1 MGTFM
6 QKCVSLAPRYK
17 NSSATHTPE
26 LPVGQVEAQFQPK
39 NTPSTHCHCLRIP
52 SVLHLLRNKPKE
64 RRVGFLSSSMG
75 KGLETRTDVL
85 LEGQEA
91 SYTILLIMK

>member
-39 NTPSTHCHCLRIP
+39 NTPSTHCLRIP
-52 SVLHLLRNKPKE
+52 SALHLLRNKPKA
-64 RRVGFLSSSMG
+64 RRVGLLSSSMG

-85 LEGQEA
+85 LEGQET